1 MKSLINIFCYALGLM
16 WLILGLVG
24 VYDPTLFAKN
34 DIVSLNVVIQSEAGA
49 SEIRALAGMFSFM
62 GLGILLAS
70 HQPDSR
76 KQWFKVFSLLMLGLA
91 IGRSVG
97 FLPYFEGI
105 EEKRVIYA
113 GIEYLMALIF
123 FIRAKI

>member
-34 DIVSLNVVIQSEAGA
+34 DIISLNVVIQSEAGA

-97 FLPYFEGI
+97 FLPYFEGV

-113 GIEYLMALIF
+113 GIEYLMAFIF

>member
-1 MKSLINIFCYALGLM
+1 M
-16 WLILGLVG
+16 WFILGLVG

-62 GLGILLAS
+62 GIGIILAS
-70 HQPDSR
+70 HQPELR
-76 KQWFKVFSLLMLGLA
+76 KKWFYVFSLLMLGLA
-91 IGRSVG
+91 VGRSVG

-113 GIEYLMALIF
+113 GIEYIMALIF
-123 FIRAKI
+123 FLRAKI

>member
-1 MKSLINIFCYALGLM
+1 MKFIINILCYGLGAM
-16 WLILGLVG
+16 WIILGLVG
-24 VYDPTLFAKN
+24 VYDPIIFAKN
-34 DIVSLNVVIQSEAGA
+34 NLVSLNVVIQSEAGA

-62 GLGILLAS
+62 GLGILLAT
-70 HQPDSR
+70 HQTDTRRS
-76 KQWFKVFSLLMLGLA
+76 WFYVFSLLMVGLA

-113 GIEYLMALIF
+113 GIEYIMALIF
-123 FIRAKI
+123 FIKAKV

>member
-1 MKSLINIFCYALGLM
+1 M
-16 WLILGLVG
+16 WLILGLIG

-62 GLGILLAS
+62 GIGIILAS
-70 HQPDSR
+70 HQPELR
-76 KQWFKVFSLLMLGLA
+76 KKWFYVFSLLMLGLA
-91 IGRSVG
+91 AGRSVG

-113 GIEYLMALIF
+113 GIEYIMALIF
-123 FIRAKI
+123 FLRAKI

>member
-1 MKSLINIFCYALGLM
+1 MKFILNILCYALGLM
-16 WLILGLVG
+16 WLVLGLIG
-24 VYDPTLFAKN
+24 VVDPNIFAKN

-62 GLGILLAS
+62 GLGIILAV
-70 HQPDSR
+70 HQIESR
-76 KQWFKVFSLLMLGLA
+76 RNWFSVFSLLMLGLA

-97 FLPYFEGI
+97 FLPYFEGV
-105 EEKRVIYA
+105 EEKRVIFA

-123 FIRAKI
+123 FIRAKL

>member
-70 HQPDSR
+70 HRPDSR

>member
-91 IGRSVG
+91 VGRTVG

>member
-1 MKSLINIFCYALGLM
+1 MKFILNILCYALGLM
-16 WLILGLVG
+16 WLVLGLIG
-24 VYDPTLFAKN
+24 VVDPNIFAKN

-62 GLGILLAS
+62 GLGIILAV
-70 HQPDSR
+70 HQIESR
-76 KQWFKVFSLLMLGLA
+76 RSWFSVFSLLMLGLA

-97 FLPYFEGI
+97 FLPYFEGV

-113 GIEYLMALIF
+113 GFEYLMAIIF
-123 FIRAKI
+123 FIRAKL

>member
-1 MKSLINIFCYALGLM
+1 
-16 WLILGLVG
+16 
-24 VYDPTLFAKN
+24 
-34 DIVSLNVVIQSEAGA
+34 
-49 SEIRALAGMFSFM
+49 
-62 GLGILLAS
+62 
-70 HQPDSR
+70 
-76 KQWFKVFSLLMLGLA
+76 MLGLA

-123 FIRAKI
+123 FIRAKV

>member
-1 MKSLINIFCYALGLM
+1 MKSLINILCYSLGVM

-24 VYDPTLFAKN
+24 IYDPNIFAKN
-34 DIVSLNVVIQSEAGA
+34 DIVSLNVVIQSEAGT

-62 GLGILLAS
+62 GLGILLAT
-70 HQPDSR
+70 HQTDTRRS
-76 KQWFKVFSLLMLGLA
+76 WFYVFSLLMFGLA

-113 GIEYLMALIF
+113 GIEYIMALIF
-123 FIRAKI
+123 FIKAKV

>member
-123 FIRAKI
+123 FIRTKI

>member
-1 MKSLINIFCYALGLM
+1 MKFIINILCYGLGAM
-16 WLILGLVG
+16 WIILGLVG
-24 VYDPTLFAKN
+24 VYDPIIFAKN
-34 DIVSLNVVIQSEAGA
+34 NLVSLNVVIQSEAGA

-62 GLGILLAS
+62 GLGILLAT
-70 HQPDSR
+70 HQTDTRRS
-76 KQWFKVFSLLMLGLA
+76 WFYVFSLLMVGLA

-113 GIEYLMALIF
+113 GIEYIMALIF
-123 FIRAKI
+123 FIKAKL

>member
-1 MKSLINIFCYALGLM
+1 MKSLINILCYALGLM
-16 WLILGLVG
+16 WFILGLVG

-62 GLGILLAS
+62 GIGIILAS
-70 HQPDSR
+70 HQPELR
-76 KQWFKVFSLLMLGLA
+76 KKWFYVFSLLMLGLA
-91 IGRSVG
+91 VGRSVG

-113 GIEYLMALIF
+113 GIEYIMALIF
-123 FIRAKI
+123 FLRAKI

>member
-1 MKSLINIFCYALGLM
+1 MKSLINILCYGLGFM

-24 VYDPTLFAKN
+24 VYDPNIFAKN
-34 DIVSLNVVIQSEAGA
+34 DIVSLNVVIQSKDGA

-62 GLGILLAS
+62 GLGILLAT
-70 HQPDSR
+70 HQTDTRRS
-76 KQWFKVFSLLMLGLA
+76 WFYVFSLLMLGLA
-91 IGRSVG
+91 VGRSVG
-97 FLPYFEGI
+97 FLPYFEGV

-123 FIRAKI
+123 FIRARL

>member
-1 MKSLINIFCYALGLM
+1 MKFILNILCYALGLM
-16 WLILGLVG
+16 WLVLGLIG
-24 VYDPTLFAKN
+24 VIDPNIFAKN
-34 DIVSLNVVIQSEAGA
+34 DIVSLNVVIQSEAGT

-62 GLGILLAS
+62 GLGIILAV
-70 HQPDSR
+70 HQIESR
-76 KQWFKVFSLLMLGLA
+76 RNWFSVFSLLMLGLA

-123 FIRAKI
+123 FIRAKL

>member
-16 WLILGLVG
+16 WIILGLIG

-70 HQPDSR
+70 HRPDSR

>member
-1 MKSLINIFCYALGLM
+1 MKFILNILCYALGLM
-16 WLILGLVG
+16 WLVLGLIG
-24 VYDPTLFAKN
+24 IIDPNIFAKN

-62 GLGILLAS
+62 GLGIILAV
-70 HQPDSR
+70 HQIESR
-76 KQWFKVFSLLMLGLA
+76 RNWFSVFSLLMLGLA

-123 FIRAKI
+123 FIRAKL

>member
-1 MKSLINIFCYALGLM
+1 MKYIINILCYGLGVM

-24 VYDPTLFAKN
+24 VYDPIIFAKN
-34 DIVSLNVVIQSEAGA
+34 DLVSLNVVIQSEAGA

-62 GLGILLAS
+62 GLGILLAT
-70 HQPDSR
+70 HQTETRRS
-76 KQWFKVFSLLMLGLA
+76 WFYVFSLLMVGLA

-113 GIEYLMALIF
+113 GIEYIMALIF
-123 FIRAKI
+123 FIKAKV

>member
-1 MKSLINIFCYALGLM
+1 MKFIINILCYGLGAM

-24 VYDPTLFAKN
+24 VYDPIIFAKN
-34 DIVSLNVVIQSEAGA
+34 NLVSLNVVIQSEAGA

-62 GLGILLAS
+62 GLGILLAT
-70 HQPDSR
+70 HQTDTRRS
-76 KQWFKVFSLLMLGLA
+76 WFYVFSLLMVGLA

-113 GIEYLMALIF
+113 GIEYIMALIF
-123 FIRAKI
+123 FIKAKL

>member
-1 MKSLINIFCYALGLM
+1 MKFILNILCYALGLM
-16 WLILGLVG
+16 WLVLGLIG
-24 VYDPTLFAKN
+24 VVDPNIFAKN
-34 DIVSLNVVIQSEAGA
+34 DIVSLNVVIQSEAGT

-62 GLGILLAS
+62 GLGIILAV
-70 HQPDSR
+70 HQIESR
-76 KQWFKVFSLLMLGLA
+76 RNWFSVFSLLMLGLA

-123 FIRAKI
+123 FIRAKL

>member
-1 MKSLINIFCYALGLM
+1 MKSLINILCYVLGLM
-16 WLILGLVG
+16 WFILGLVG

-62 GLGILLAS
+62 GIGIILAS
-70 HQPDSR
+70 HQPELR
-76 KQWFKVFSLLMLGLA
+76 KKWFYVFSLLMLGLA
-91 IGRSVG
+91 VGRSVG

-113 GIEYLMALIF
+113 GIEYIMALIF
-123 FIRAKI
+123 FLRAKI

>member
-1 MKSLINIFCYALGLM
+1 
-16 WLILGLVG
+16 
-24 VYDPTLFAKN
+24 
-34 DIVSLNVVIQSEAGA
+34 
-49 SEIRALAGMFSFM
+49 M
-62 GLGILLAS
+62 GLGIILAV
-70 HQPDSR
+70 HQIESR
-76 KQWFKVFSLLMLGLA
+76 RNWFSVFSLLMLGLA

-123 FIRAKI
+123 FIRAKL

>member
-1 MKSLINIFCYALGLM
+1 MKFIINILSYCLGAM

-24 VYDPTLFAKN
+24 VYDPIIFAKN

-62 GLGILLAS
+62 GLSILLAT
-70 HQPDSR
+70 HQPDAR
-76 KQWFKVFSLLMLGLA
+76 RGWFSVFSLLMLGLA
-91 IGRSVG
+91 IGRSIG

-113 GIEYLMALIF
+113 GIEYIMALIF
-123 FIRAKI
+123 FIKAKL

>member
-1 MKSLINIFCYALGLM
+1 M

-70 HQPDSR
+70 HRPDSR

>member
-1 MKSLINIFCYALGLM
+1 MKSLINILCYTLGFM
-16 WLILGLVG
+16 WLILGLIG

-62 GLGILLAS
+62 GIGIILAS
-70 HQPDSR
+70 HQPELR
-76 KQWFKVFSLLMLGLA
+76 KKWFYVFSLLMLGLA
-91 IGRSVG
+91 VGRSVG

-113 GIEYLMALIF
+113 GIEYIMALIF
-123 FIRAKI
+123 FLRAKI

>member
-1 MKSLINIFCYALGLM
+1 MKSLINIVCYALGLM

-70 HQPDSR
+70 HRPDSR

>member
-24 VYDPTLFAKN
+24 VYDPMIFAKN
-34 DIVSLNVVIQSEAGA
+34 DIVSLNVVIQSPDGK

-76 KQWFKVFSLLMLGLA
+76 KQWFKVFSLLMIGLA

-97 FLPYFEGI
+97 FLPYFEGV

-113 GIEYLMALIF
+113 GIEYLMAFIF